1 MRFDTPHQSF
11 SIGSVGKWDSNEEK
25 QYEMKHLGSGF
36 EEFKTTSSQIFWEN
50 TDNFPP
56 YKHFITEFQ
65 GFYTSCVNL
74 FDKNSQSKC
83 WTFCLHP
90 LMTLISKLSQRP
102 ASRSPDL
109 LGPHNSQ
116 SQICPEKLT
125 GMFQHSD
132 GSMPRASLFITSR
145 LTAAA
150 AALPPLLSLLQTLT
164 QSGSNPYFTIQDKME
179 CSLFTLFKPLFSWI

>member
-1 MRFDTPHQSF
+1 MCESDW
-11 SIGSVGKWDSNEEK
+11 K
-25 QYEMKHLGSGF
+25 
-36 EEFKTTSSQIFWEN
+36 
-50 TDNFPP
+50 
-56 YKHFITEFQ
+56 
-65 GFYTSCVNL
+65 
-74 FDKNSQSKC
+74 KNSQSKC

-90 LMTLISKLSQRP
+90 LKTLISKLLQRP
-102 ASRSPDL
+102 ASCSPDL

-150 AALPPLLSLLQTLT
+150 AAALSPLLSLLQTLT

-179 CSLFTLFKPLFSWI
+179 CSLFALFKPLFSWIKCCFVGDSRRKRKKGQFATSNFYSSVISAQVIVITKLLWL